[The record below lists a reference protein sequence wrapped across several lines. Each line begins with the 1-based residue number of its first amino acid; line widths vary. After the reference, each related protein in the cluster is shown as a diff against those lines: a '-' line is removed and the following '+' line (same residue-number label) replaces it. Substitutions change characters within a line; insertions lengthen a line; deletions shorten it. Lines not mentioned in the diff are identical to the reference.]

1 MANLPLTDRHSDSAP
16 VELDARAI
24 PHKIRHAAVHGVV
37 DSLGPG
43 RSFVLVAPHDPK
55 PLLAQVRDHHGDD
68 ITVEYLEQGPEAW
81 RLQLTRR

>member
-1 MANLPLTDRHSDSAP
+1 MANLPLTERHSDSSP

-68 ITVEYLEQGPEAW
+68 IAVEYLEQGPEAW